1 MAATAVDPV
10 AAPQPAL
17 TIPTL
22 AGARLRLRPLQKSDL
37 DRVVE
42 LANDAHI
49 AAMTVAIPHPYKRSD
64 ADDWL
69 AHSISSAER
78 GEEIAWVIA
87 DLASDQVVGA
97 IALTLNPLRK
107 TVATVGYWV
116 GRPFWGQGFALE
128 AARLVLRYAF
138 SDLGLDA
145 VGAWARPENAASIR
159 VMEKLGLK
167 PTDGLDLHRPD
178 DCRVA
183 VARRIGRADF
193 QASEV
198 ITRSLTVV
206 AVALVDGDGRVLLAQ
221 RPPGKAMAGLWEF
234 PGGKL
239 NPGETPEAALIRE
252 LKEEL
257 DIDVSAS
264 CLAPFTF
271 ASHTYADFH
280 LLMPLYVCRVWEG
293 HPKPVE
299 GQVLAWATPI
309 EMTKYPMP
317 AADKPLIAMLR
328 DLL

>member
-17 TIPTL
+17 TTPTL
-22 AGARLRLRPLQKSDL
+22 TGPRLRIRPVLDGDL
-37 DRVVE
+37 ERIAT
-42 LANDAHI
+42 LADDAHI
-49 AAMTVAIPHPYKRSD
+49 SAMTVAIPHPYLLTD
-64 ADDWL
+64 AEDWI
-69 AHSISSAER
+69 AHAGAAADR
-78 GEEIAWVIA
+78 GEEITWAIA
-87 DLASDQVVGA
+87 DLASNEFIGA

-116 GRPFWGQGFALE
+116 GRPYWGQGFASE
-128 AARLVLRYAF
+128 AMRLVLRYAF
-138 SDLGLDA
+138 GDLGLDA
-145 VGAWARPENAASIR
+145 IGAWARPQNAASIR

-167 PTDGLDLHRPD
+167 PADGLDLHRPD
-178 DCRVA
+178 SDWPA
-183 VARRIGRADF
+183 VARRVSRADF
-193 QASEV
+193 QAAET

-293 HPKPVE
+293 DPKPVE